1 MKLNSLRVS
10 VAMDTALREPA
21 LGKRLI
27 MLNQIKEALHK
38 AKPKHNIYIKHK
50 WLEDLNQVERSIHQ
64 AEGFVDTREFK
75 KGDSL

>member
-1 MKLNSLRVS
+1 MKLNSLRVAL
-10 VAMDTALREPA
+10 AMDTALLEPA

-27 MLNQIKEALHK
+27 MLNQIREALHK
-38 AKPKHNIYIKHK
+38 AKPKRNLYLQHS